1 MYKDYLEDFV
11 INENESV
18 YKACWQYQRNKEALL
33 LVVDSDNKFKGVV
46 GSQEIKNSFLDD
58 GGGRTLCV
66 KDICNCNGV
75 KIICKEGEDFY
86 AEGRNIFVEK
96 NIHYVPVIDY
106 EKNIIDLFSKKRAF
120 FKQAYWAGDLD
131 RMIYARNIWIM
142 ATTAQEMG
150 IKEFSVI
157 EFGVA
162 GGNGLV
168 AAEFYARE
176 ISRLFDLKIE
186 VYGFD
191 NAIGLPVIKESCV
204 QKEIPYIFYGGLYD
218 YMNIEKLTKRLRS
231 AKLIIGDIEETL
243 KDFIEVYNPAPIG
256 VIFVDVDQY
265 AGTAAIL
272 SFLEADDKNFL
283 PRMNIYFDDIKPELE
298 SRGEHRAILEF
309 NQRNTNIKILPED
322 SSTKEKK
329 CLRYQHPLY
338 AKEIKYDTTVCA
350 YSYYTI

>member
-46 GSQEIKNSFLDD
+46 GSQEIKKTFLD
-58 GGGRTLCV
+58 GGLLYV
-66 KDICNCNGV
+66 KDICNCNGI

-86 AEGRNIFVEK
+86 AEGRNIFAEK

-120 FKQAYWAGDLD
+120 FKQAYYAGDLE
-131 RMIYARNIWIM
+131 RMVYARNIWK
-142 ATTAQEMG
+142 AAETARQIG
-150 IKEFSVI
+150 IEEFSII

-176 ISRLFDLKIE
+176 ISRLFGLKIE

-191 NAIGLPVIKESCV
+191 NAAGLPAIKENCI
-204 QKEIPYIFYGGLYD
+204 QKEIPYFFYGGLYD
-218 YMNIEKLTKRLRS
+218 YMDIEKLNKRLRT

-243 KDFIEVYNPAPIG
+243 NDFIKVYNPAPIG
-256 VIFVDVDQY
+256 AIFVDVDQY

-272 SFLEADDKNFL
+272 SFLESDEKNFL
-283 PRMNIYFDDIKPELE
+283 PRIDMYFDDIGPHIE
-298 SRGEHRAILEF
+298 SRGEHLAILEF
-309 NQRNTNIKILPED
+309 NQRNTNMKILPED
-322 SSTKEKK
+322 SRSKEKR
-329 CLRYQHPLY
+329 CFRYQHPLY